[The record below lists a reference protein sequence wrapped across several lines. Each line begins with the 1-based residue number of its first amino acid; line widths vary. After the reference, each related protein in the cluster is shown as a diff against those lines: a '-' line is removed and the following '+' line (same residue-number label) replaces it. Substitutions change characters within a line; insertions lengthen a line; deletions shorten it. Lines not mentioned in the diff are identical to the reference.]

1 MKRDNSYKVRNTLV
15 LNAKNKAAVF
25 RHHNWKLITKK
36 GPGGFTHWEPQENQK
51 DLPEGQLY
59 DLSRDPAEQKN
70 LWDTM
75 PEKVKGLQSMLEAEK
90 FNKKN
95 DLTLK

>member
-1 MKRDNSYKVRNTLV
+1 
-15 LNAKNKAAVF
+15 
-25 RHHNWKLITKK
+25 
-36 GPGGFTHWEPQENQK
+36 
-51 DLPEGQLY
+51 
-59 DLSRDPAEQKN
+59 
-70 LWDTM
+70 M

>member
-1 MKRDNSYKVRNTLV
+1 VNT
-15 LNAKNKAAVF
+15 
-25 RHHNWKLITKK
+25 
-36 GPGGFTHWEPQENQK
+36 K

-59 DLSRDPAEQKN
+59 DLSKDPAEQNN

-75 PEKVKGLQSMLEAEK
+75 TEKVKGLQSMLEAEK

>member
-1 MKRDNSYKVRNTLV
+1 MI
-15 LNAKNKAAVF
+15 LNAKNKAVVF

-36 GPGGFTHWEPQENQK
+36 GPGGFTHWEPGVNTK

-59 DLSRDPAEQKN
+59 DLSKDSSEQNN

-75 PEKVKGLQSMLEAEK
+75 PEKVKGLQSMLEVEK